1 MKKKKLFENLSSNE
15 PLKSR
20 NIPGEPSWEFT
31 SRNSEF
37 SKTLQLLN
45 RFMNYPERS
54 SGFPIMLI
62 GPVGAGK
69 TLIARTF
76 AKIRNRYLHGGF
88 VEIPCGA
95 IRGDEFHVSF
105 FPGSFSKFHEE
116 QTLSENSL
124 RSRVATWENV
134 LDLAGGG
141 VLFMKEIAL
150 LSRADQELLLH
161 FLDTQNSTARPASLC
176 VIASSSLDLHALAK
190 NDLFS
195 PALLAALSV
204 WALSVPPLAQRPEDI
219 PDLIQLEIEQWK
231 VSTGQNVSFNENA
244 LEKFLRFAEST
255 EAVWSG
261 NLRDLRAALFRMIS
275 LSKITNDD
283 VIISSETVSGEITR
297 LKHFWEGKP
306 PVIRQ
311 PLEDET
317 DALDFARRVMGENQW
332 NQLDRFAKTQ
342 LADVLLVCRKTQS
355 LSEAGRILF
364 SSSRLE
370 KSTTN
375 DTDRLRKY
383 LLKFGISWNDIQNVP
398 EKTF

>member
-219 PDLIQLEIEQWK
+219 PE
-231 VSTGQNVSFNENA
+231 
-244 LEKFLRFAEST
+244 FLRFAEST